1 MTGRV
6 IRSKGKLFTVLTDGK
21 EYQCEVLGKAKRE
34 KGHSPVAVG
43 DLVDFIPAADGSGGI
58 ESVHP
63 RKTKFS
69 RPRVGEE
76 LKGTEQV
83 IVANVDQMVIV
94 GSVRQPEL
102 KLHLVDRFM
111 VAAQKGGLKPIV
123 IINKVDLQHKH
134 DLERIRSIY
143 ESVETP
149 VVLASCVDGRGIE
162 KLRELLHD
170 HESIFVGHSGTG
182 KSTLLNRLQP
192 GLALRTSEISEA
204 TAKGKHTTTSVEL
217 FALDSGGYVV
227 DSPGLKVLG
236 IWDLELDELQTCFPE
251 FEKYLGHCKFSRCSH
266 LHEPE
271 CVIRKA
277 VSEGRIFPERFESY
291 EKLYHDLK

>member
-6 IRSKGKLFTVLTDGK
+6 IRSKGRLFTVLADGR

-43 DLVDFIPAADGSGGI
+43 DVVDFSPVADGSGGI
-58 ESVHP
+58 ETVHP

-83 IVANVDQMVIV
+83 IVANVDQMAIV
-94 GSVRQPEL
+94 ASVRQPEL
-102 KLHLVDRFM
+102 KLHLIDRFT

-123 IINKVDLQHKH
+123 VINKIDLQHKH
-134 DLERIRSIY
+134 DLTRIRSIY
-143 ESVETP
+143 ESVRTP
-149 VVLASCVDGRGIE
+149 VVLTSCVDGRGIDE
-162 KLRELLHD
+162 LRELLRD
-170 HESIFVGHSGTG
+170 RESIFVGHSGTG
-182 KSTLLNRLQP
+182 KSTLLNQLQP
-192 GLALRTSEISEA
+192 GLALRTSEISE
-204 TAKGKHTTTSVEL
+204 TTSKGTHTTTSVEL

-227 DSPGLKVLG
+227 DSPGLKVMG
-236 IWDLELDELQTCFPE
+236 IWDLDVDELQMYFPE

-277 VSEGRIFPERFESY
+277 VSEGQIFPERFASY
-291 EKLYHDLK
+291 ERLYRSLI

>member
-6 IRSKGKLFTVLTDGK
+6 IRSRGRFFTVLTDGK

-34 KGHSPVAVG
+34 QGHSPVAIG
-43 DLVDFIPAADGSGGI
+43 DLVDFSPSADGPGGI

-76 LKGTEQV
+76 TKGTEQV
-83 IVANVDQMVIV
+83 IVANIDQMVIV

-102 KLHLVDRFM
+102 KTHLIDRFM

-134 DLERIRSIY
+134 DLKRIRSIY
-143 ESVETP
+143 ESVEAP
-149 VVLASCVDGRGIE
+149 VVMASCVDGRGIE
-162 KLRELLHD
+162 ELRELLRD

-182 KSTLLNRLQP
+182 KSTLLNQLQP
-192 GLALRTSEISEA
+192 GLALRTSEISES
-204 TAKGKHTTTSVEL
+204 TAKGTHTTTSVEL
-217 FALDSGGYVV
+217 FALESGGYVV
-227 DSPGLKVLG
+227 DSPGLKILG
-236 IWDLELDELQTCFPE
+236 IWELESDELQTYFPE
-251 FEKYLGHCKFSRCSH
+251 FERYLGHCKFSRCSH

-277 VSEGRIFPERFESY
+277 VSEGQIFPERFESY
-291 EKLYHDLK
+291 ERLYRSLK

>member
-6 IRSKGKLFTVLTDGK
+6 IRSRGRLFTVLADGK
-21 EYQCEVLGKAKRE
+21 EFQCEVLGKAKRE

-43 DLVDFIPAADGSGGI
+43 DLVDFSPAADGSGGI

-76 LKGTEQV
+76 VKGTEQV

-102 KLHLVDRFM
+102 KLHLIDRFM
-111 VAAQKGGLKPIV
+111 VAAQKGGLKPV
-123 IINKVDLQHKH
+123 VVINKVDLQHKQ

-143 ESVETP
+143 ESVGTQAI
-149 VVLASCVDGRGIE
+149 LASCVDGRGIDE
-162 KLRELLHD
+162 LQQVLRD

-182 KSTLLNRLQP
+182 KSSLLNRLQP
-192 GLALRTSEISEA
+192 GLALKTSEVSES
-204 TAKGKHTTTSVEL
+204 TAKGIHTTTTVEL
-217 FALDSGGYVV
+217 YALDFGGYVV
-227 DSPGLKVLG
+227 DSPGLKILG
-236 IWDLELDELQTCFPE
+236 IWDLEQDEIQTLFPE
-251 FEKYLGHCKFSRCSH
+251 FEEYLGHCKFSSCSH

-271 CVIRKA
+271 CAIRKA
-277 VSEGRIFPERFESY
+277 VSEGHIFPERFNSY
-291 EKLYHDLK
+291 ERLYRDH